1 MEQDMCLLCVLAG
14 GGEWNAYAGWENSPA
29 DSDSL
34 LAWELLIWGIVF
46 LCFVI
51 NVAVLTSL
59 LWIALMHTLGSSIFR
74 VSIRGKEAG
83 FIDVL
88 MKHWLPDLAL

>member
-1 MEQDMCLLCVLAG
+1 
-14 GGEWNAYAGWENSPA
+14 
-29 DSDSL
+29 
-34 LAWELLIWGIVF
+34 
-46 LCFVI
+46 
-51 NVAVLTSL
+51 
-59 LWIALMHTLGSSIFR
+59 MHTLGSSIFR